1 MARAVYHDADI
12 YLLDDPLAAVDA
24 HVGKHMFQ
32 KCIVDELLQGK
43 SSTCNLQKKN
53 CVIMSTNAIQYLSNL
68 HVSRIVVLNGGA
80 VAEVGSYSE
89 LSNNS
94 DSLFSSF
101 LSVMEESGRQINRE
115 PASSSSD
122 EETKGELGKA
132 EQFVASKISGSS
144 TSSLMSFLS
153 ASDPSKKDI
162 PLPTRP
168 VTERNEL
175 DTSQAKPAK
184 DGVNDSKSKSTTP
197 LMTSELQEREKG
209 HVNVDVYVAWAKA
222 AGGTVIGLLLFLG
235 YATDQG
241 ANIGS
246 KWWLTY
252 WSRNGG
258 GKEDTFLYIYAL
270 INLVAVFTMFA
281 RVVLI
286 FASGLRASRSLFEE
300 LLDVVLRAPM
310 SFFDTTPTGRI
321 VNRFSKDVYTLDG
334 KLVSA
339 MRAYFSTLANVFAT
353 IIVVTYATPSFALCL
368 IPMIAFYINQ
378 QKYFTKTYR
387 ELKRLDS
394 VSRSPLYALLGET
407 LDGVS
412 TIRAY
417 NAEPAL
423 MKRLVRM
430 IDTQQ
435 NAYFLTTTAQC
446 WLAIRLE
453 LVGTLIIFSACL
465 CAVLEQP

>member
-197 LMTSELQEREKG
+197 LMTSELQGMYK
-209 HVNVDVYVAWAKA
+209 H
-222 AGGTVIGLLLFLG
+222 
-235 YATDQG
+235 Q
-241 ANIGS
+241 
-246 KWWLTY
+246 
-252 WSRNGG
+252 
-258 GKEDTFLYIYAL
+258 
-270 INLVAVFTMFA
+270 
-281 RVVLI
+281 
-286 FASGLRASRSLFEE
+286 
-300 LLDVVLRAPM
+300 
-310 SFFDTTPTGRI
+310 
-321 VNRFSKDVYTLDG
+321 
-334 KLVSA
+334 
-339 MRAYFSTLANVFAT
+339 TLA
-353 IIVVTYATPSFALCL
+353 
-368 IPMIAFYINQ
+368 
-378 QKYFTKTYR
+378 K
-387 ELKRLDS
+387 
-394 VSRSPLYALLGET
+394 
-407 LDGVS
+407 
-412 TIRAY
+412 
-417 NAEPAL
+417 
-423 MKRLVRM
+423 
-430 IDTQQ
+430 
-435 NAYFLTTTAQC
+435 
-446 WLAIRLE
+446 
-453 LVGTLIIFSACL
+453 
-465 CAVLEQP
+465 